1 MRPKEL
7 EVADIFR
14 RHGGAFRATQGNRP
28 RTDHARPGYP
38 RPAPH
43 RRRLRRQ
50 AIGAHLA
57 VQASTIVDRHI
68 NHGAP
73 RILLVVIGRRSASAS
88 ASPSRGP
95 GNGILRAETG
105 GLFQAQDA
113 GEQSE
118 FGSQTTLRLTNPPEL
133 GGFCLPGNRPG
144 LSGRRGCN
152 HISFA
157 TGANPS
163 ARVRS
168 RRRNVAQSVGSV
180 CGSKSMRLRPCLR
193 SDFR

>member
-1 MRPKEL
+1 M
-7 EVADIFR
+7 ADIFR
-14 RHGGAFRATQGNRP
+14 RHGGAFCATQGNRP

-73 RILLVVIGRRSASAS
+73 PKSSLSSSEGAQPLLRPLHLVVR
-88 ASPSRGP
+88 
-95 GNGILRAETG
+95 ET
-105 GLFQAQDA
+105 
-113 GEQSE
+113 E
-118 FGSQTTLRLTNPPEL
+118 FCGLRLAGFSGAGCGRTVGIRFADHAAPSLTRKNY